1 MVSML
6 ALGRDVTTGEAVPL
20 SADDRKQ
27 GTYVVGINGTGKS
40 TLLLNIA
47 LADIQAGDGL
57 CMLDPHGDLIEKL
70 LLRVPAQRV
79 ADVILFDP
87 ADIEFPFGLNLF
99 ECADTNDPMQVDRVC
114 SEAIGTF
121 YKLFSESWGPHM
133 EDLLRNT
140 ALTLIENPGATMAD
154 IPRLLTDPVYRAT
167 FVDKVQNEEVRGFWE
182 YTYNK
187 QRGRDLLEYN
197 RSTLNKV
204 RRFLLNKVIRNIVG
218 QPQSSI
224 DLRRIMDEGK
234 ILLVNLSKGRL
245 GEDNSALLGS
255 ILIGKILVAALS
267 RANIREEERRA
278 FHLIVDEYQSF
289 AGSSFP
295 TLQSE
300 ARKFNI
306 DTIVAHQYR
315 DQLDLSNK
323 GSTLNAGNKIVF
335 HVNGRDATELAA
347 EFDNTP
353 PPPERR
359 MEPVYRA
366 LGGQE
371 GLYTTGDGKVYQEI
385 EGPRR
390 AYNDVQAERAN
401 GLTNLPKYQAM
412 CKLVAGEQLVEH
424 RIRTLPIQGAPQE
437 GVAVRIREESRKY
450 GRPRA
455 AVEEGLRQQDVI
467 SPHSVT
473 NVEEVRKD
481 SRT

>member
-1 MVSML
+1 ML
-6 ALGRDVTTGEAVPL
+6 VLGHDVTTGKEVSL
-20 SADDRKQ
+20 SAEDRKQ
-27 GTYVVGINGTGKS
+27 GTYIVGINGTGKS

-47 LADIQAGDGL
+47 LADIRAGDGL
-57 CMLDPHGDLIEKL
+57 CVLDPHGDLITKL
-70 LLRVPAQRV
+70 LLRIPSQRV
-79 ADVILFDP
+79 VDVILFDP
-87 ADIEFPFGLNLF
+87 ADVEFPFGLNLF
-99 ECADTNDPMQVDRVC
+99 ECVDIDNPMQVDRVC

-154 IPRLLTDPVYRAT
+154 IPRLLTDANYRAP
-167 FVDKVQNEEVRGFWE
+167 FVSKLHNEDVRGFWE
-182 YTYNK
+182 YTYNPQK
-187 QRGRDLLEYN
+187 GRDLLEYN

-234 ILLVNLSKGRL
+234 VLLVNLSKGRL

-255 ILIGKILVAALS
+255 VLVGKILVAALS
-267 RANIREEERRA
+267 RANIPEEERRA

-289 AGSSFP
+289 ATSSFP

-335 HVNGRDATELAA
+335 RVNGRDAAELAA

-353 PPPERR
+353 PTPERR
-359 MEPVYRA
+359 MEPMYRP

-371 GLYTTGDGKVYQEI
+371 RLYTTGDGRVYQEV
-385 EGPRR
+385 EGLRR
-390 AYNDVQAERAN
+390 PYSDVQAETAN
-401 GLTNLPKYQAM
+401 RLTNLPKFQAL
-412 CKLVAGEQLVEH
+412 CKLVLGEQLVEYH
-424 RIRTLPIQGAPQE
+424 IKTLKDQGTPK
-437 GVAVRIREESRKY
+437 EEVVVQIKEQSRRY

-455 AVEEGLRQQDVI
+455 EVEEDLRQRGNLDLRSVI
-467 SPHSVT
+467 P
-473 NVEEVRKD
+473 VEQK
-481 SRT
+481 